1 MMEEFISYLENYTVQ
16 VLMVISSL
24 QFLLIVG
31 WIVNRIKL
39 KKMIKKYEGFLKGT
53 EKNNLEE
60 ILLDH
65 LSKVEQTQEVLKK
78 QSEELRRLE
87 KGAANCIQK
96 VYTKRYNAFDN
107 TGNDLSY
114 STALLDAHNSGF
126 VLTGIYGR
134 DYAVS
139 YSKPIEGGKAKNVL
153 STEENEA
160 LQAAMNQKT
169 LIRP

>member
-1 MMEEFISYLENYTVQ
+1 MEEFMNYLENNMVQ
-16 VLMVISSL
+16 VLLVISGIQL
-24 QFLLIVG
+24 LLIFA
-31 WIVNRIKL
+31 WMLNSIKL
-39 KKMIKKYEGFLKGT
+39 RKMIKKYEGFLRGT

-60 ILLDH
+60 VLLDH
-65 LSKVEQTQEVLKK
+65 LSKVEQTQEALKH
-78 QSEELRRLE
+78 QSEELQRLE

-107 TGNDLSY
+107 TGSDLSY

-139 YSKPIEGGKAKNVL
+139 YSKPIERGSSKQVL
-153 STEENEA
+153 SKEENEA
-160 LQAAMNQKT
+160 LSAAINQKS

>member
-1 MMEEFISYLENYTVQ
+1 MEELMNYLQNNITQ
-16 VLMVISSL
+16 VL
-24 QFLLIVG
+24 LLMSALHLLMIVA
-31 WIVNRIKL
+31 WIINTVKL
-39 KKMIKKYEGFLKGT
+39 KKMIKKYNGFLRGT

-60 ILLDH
+60 ILMDH
-65 LSKVEQTQEVLKK
+65 LTKVEETQEILKGQK
-78 QSEELRRLE
+78 KELRRLE

-107 TGNDLSY
+107 TGSDLSY

-139 YSKPIEGGKAKNVL
+139 YTKPIDRGASKQVL
-153 STEENEA
+153 SQEEREA
-160 LQAAMNQKT
+160 LTAAINKES
-169 LIRP
+169 LINP